1 MQGVIQA
8 PFRGQFPAGGSS
20 SSSGGGSALSVT
32 LTNGEAVPLAVGDV
46 CYLFA
51 NDTVKKA
58 KANGTEAQATALFIA
73 TAVIAAG
80 ADGTFASAGLV
91 TGLAGGTVNTL
102 GYLSA
107 TAGAISATP
116 ILTAGQYNVLLGIWQ
131 SATKFQFN
139 PQIPILN

>member
-8 PFRGQFPAGGSS
+8 PFRGQFPSGGGGSS
-20 SSSGGGSALSVT
+20 GGSALSAT

-46 CYLFA
+46 CYLFG
-51 NDTVKKA
+51 NNTVKKA

-73 TAVIAAG
+73 TGVIAAG
-80 ADGTFASAGLV
+80 ADGVFATRGLV

-102 GYLSA
+102 AYLSA
-107 TAGAISATP
+107 TAGGISATP

-131 SATKFQFN
+131 SATRLQFN
-139 PQIPILN
+139 PQLPILN